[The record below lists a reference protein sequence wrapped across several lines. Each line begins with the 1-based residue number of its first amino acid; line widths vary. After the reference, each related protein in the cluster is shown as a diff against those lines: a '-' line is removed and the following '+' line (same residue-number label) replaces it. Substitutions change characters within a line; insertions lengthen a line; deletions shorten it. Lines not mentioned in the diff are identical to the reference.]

1 MVKRPRVS
9 FSVRL
14 AGAPGRLSAP
24 LTPSAHVTW
33 RLSTSSRLTRLRV
46 AVNWIVGFA
55 LTATWPKYGPVSK
68 EGFARA
74 SVPEVA
80 SRAAAGR
87 QARSGGRYRGGSF

>member
-1 MVKRPRVS
+1 
-9 FSVRL
+9 
-14 AGAPGRLSAP
+14 
-24 LTPSAHVTW
+24 
-33 RLSTSSRLTRLRV
+33 V